1 MKEDYKALAEKMK
14 KKAEFL
20 SASADNALHEGFRSY
35 IDSQKATIASAEEVV
50 DKTISDL
57 EADAKERL
65 GKSLRSCSDAI
76 KKCFDEEGIKL

>member
-1 MKEDYKALAEKMK
+1 MKEDYKALAEKMR

-20 SASADNALHEGFRSY
+20 NASADSALHEGFTSY

-50 DKTISDL
+50 EKTVADL
-57 EADAKERL
+57 RQDASQRL
-65 GKSLRSCSDAI
+65 GKSIQSCSAAL

>member
-76 KKCFDEEGIKL
+76 KKCFEEEGIKL

>member
-20 SASADNALHEGFRSY
+20 SVSADNALHEGFRSY

-76 KKCFDEEGIKL
+76 KKCFEEEGIKL

>member
-76 KKCFDEEGIKL
+76 KKCFNEEGIKL